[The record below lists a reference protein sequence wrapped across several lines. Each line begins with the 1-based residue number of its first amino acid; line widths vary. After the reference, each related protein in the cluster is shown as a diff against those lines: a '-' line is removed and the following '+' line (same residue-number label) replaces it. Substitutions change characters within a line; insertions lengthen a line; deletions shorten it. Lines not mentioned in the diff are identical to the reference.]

1 MPPSKPQWS
10 QLYDWCA
17 GGELACIHARI
28 AGGDPDTLLRIEA
41 YLHEEKVS
49 SIPWPPQVVGMPRI
63 GDRGVRANA
72 VSRF

>member
-1 MPPSKPQWS
+1 MTRDWQYE
-10 QLYDWCA
+10 YDVLA
-17 GGELACIHARI
+17 DAELACIHARI
-28 AGGDPDTLLRIEA
+28 EGGDADLLGRIEA